1 LYYLAEDDY
10 VSGPYY
16 VTFLASQTIVVFNV
30 SIIVDDLVEG
40 NENFNLTINLLSLP
54 SNVKIGDPVNTTVT
68 IVDDDCELEDETI
81 CISLYQY
88 IAIFAT
94 TIQCK

>member
-1 LYYLAEDDY
+1 MYYLAEDDY

-40 NENFNLTINLLSLP
+40 NENFNLTINSSSLP
-54 SNVKIGDPVNTTVT
+54 SSVTVGDPDEATVT
-68 IVDDDCELEDETI
+68 IVDDDCELGI
-81 CISLYQY
+81 KQCIIISMYCNIY
-88 IAIFAT
+88 YHNIIEY
-94 TIQCK
+94 K